1 MGKNGNNNY
10 CTYCGKQ
17 IAVDDIYC
25 PHCGNKQEVQMVNGS
40 DNGIFN
46 RIKIRVKL
54 FFNSPRQIEP
64 EEYENNGFSWI
75 WKNKVSKFIKI
86 IIYIAIFIA
95 LANIIA
101 IYNIIKYFVGFRWPD
116 LICICI
122 YLLVDILTICYILHF
137 YKKSTIRRKWYHK
150 LIKAVSLFLII
161 VSLIS
166 AIIHIEFLYEHH
178 YSNAKEKYR
187 IMGILHSGDTK
198 KIENLIDQEYCG
210 DSWYSYNLRKSD
222 IDNTI
227 QSMAYKGN
235 AIAQG
240 ILADVYFS
248 KVANLI
254 YWKNRNNDD
263 YEFDESGY
271 DDRIIKSQNRG
282 FYWAKKAA
290 EQGDKR
296 GAYHLGQCYAERF
309 EELNISKNL
318 DLACKYWEISAS
330 KGYGMAYYKLGQL
343 YGTWT
348 LVNALVIT
356 DSGTIYG
363 ADLDNEHRKIIR
375 RYPMPDKWRHDI
387 KKARQYWHKALECG
401 GEAAQLA
408 KDAIEKVYM
417 EEISENDSIS
427 L

>member
-1 MGKNGNNNY
+1 MIINLLCSLLVAYGIDDNIYCPMGKNGNNNY

-75 WKNKVSKFIKI
+75 WKNKVSKYIKI

-122 YLLVDILTICYILHF
+122 YLLVDILTICCILHF
-137 YKKSTIRRKWYHK
+137 YKISTIRRKWYHK
-150 LIKAVSLFLII
+150 LIEAVSLFLLI

-166 AIIHIEFLYEHH
+166 AIIHIEYLYEDH
-178 YSNAKEKYR
+178 YSDAKEKYR
-187 IMGILHSGDTK
+187 IMGILHSGNTK
-198 KIENLIDQEYCG
+198 KIENLIDEKYDS
-210 DSWYSYNLRKSD
+210 DSWPSCYPGESEIGD
-222 IDNTI
+222 TI
-227 QSMAYKGN
+227 QSLAYKGN
-235 AIAQG
+235 EIAQG

-248 KVANLI
+248 KAACDNSLKELTYCEDGI
-254 YWKNRNNDD
+254 T
-263 YEFDESGY
+263 E
-271 DDRIIKSQNRG
+271 SQNRG

-296 GAYHLGQCYAERF
+296 GTYYVGQCYAERF
-309 EELNISKNL
+309 EELNITKN
-318 DLACKYWEISAS
+318 
-330 KGYGMAYYKLGQL
+330 
-343 YGTWT
+343 
-348 LVNALVIT
+348 
-356 DSGTIYG
+356 
-363 ADLDNEHRKIIR
+363 
-375 RYPMPDKWRHDI
+375 
-387 KKARQYWHKALECG
+387 
-401 GEAAQLA
+401 
-408 KDAIEKVYM
+408 
-417 EEISENDSIS
+417 
-427 L
+427 